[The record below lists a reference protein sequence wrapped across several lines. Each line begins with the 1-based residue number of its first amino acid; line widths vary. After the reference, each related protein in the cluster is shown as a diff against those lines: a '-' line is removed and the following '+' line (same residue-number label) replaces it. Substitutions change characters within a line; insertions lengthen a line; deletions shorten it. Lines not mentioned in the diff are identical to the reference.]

1 MPKKKSGFN
10 NKAYQNE
17 YHKAMKTKLISF
29 NPANNDDMT
38 LWEYLKTKENATAY
52 IKDLIRND
60 MGYHKSVEDMERRVH
75 EDLKEVSPLTFPA
88 QDGYRDEEA
97 IREFL
102 ENGNRLLVHRQGNWE
117 VRVDVDARKV
127 LAVDYL
133 LKTNI

>member
-1 MPKKKSGFN
+1 MTTEASKRAVAKYDAKN
-10 NKAYQNE
+10 TRQ
-17 YHKAMKTKLISF
+17 YHLKL
-29 NPANNDDMT
+29 N
-38 LWEYLKTKENATAY
+38 LKTDADIIQWLDKQDSMQGY